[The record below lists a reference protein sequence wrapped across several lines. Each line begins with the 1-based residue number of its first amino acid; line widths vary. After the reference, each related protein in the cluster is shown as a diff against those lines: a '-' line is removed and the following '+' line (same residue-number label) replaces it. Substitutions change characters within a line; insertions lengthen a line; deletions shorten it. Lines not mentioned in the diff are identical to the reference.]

1 MQFSSTNQ
9 SKQSWDQDD
18 EEQSKGKKSFLD
30 SILRKNGGSAM
41 HSMPANTRISELSNI
56 ANISQDELLNMS
68 ADRKAAKRPAES
80 SGMHWSYSGGQA
92 SQVIDGADPDS
103 TINQTRDTNES
114 TTKKKKGFFNI
125 FRKKS
130 KPMEKATED
139 SVLLS
144 HRSESDE
151 HSATAD
157 SKKRGHM
164 MSDSLLVQNVP
175 YDKDMQARVDQY
187 SLIRSRDANEDG
199 EDDTVK
205 SFADGGQNR
214 RVEFYEVPDSTRTAE
229 YQQRAGH

>member
-1 MQFSSTNQ
+1 
-9 SKQSWDQDD
+9 
-18 EEQSKGKKSFLD
+18 
-30 SILRKNGGSAM
+30 M